1 MPSFEKRSAIVEDKA
16 SFVKRDAAR
25 HPFKAMRPVMTIFET
40 SARAA
45 AVTSRRAALFA
56 LAASV
61 FAVGTLT
68 LVPSV
73 YAQDKTTVKVG
84 IMAGEEEDTWAA
96 VTEQAAKQGLTVE
109 TVIFNDY
116 TQPNEALARGEID
129 ANAFQH
135 EPYLE
140 NQIATQGYKI
150 VVAGYTALW
159 PVGLYSKKHKSL
171 ADLPDGAVIGVPNDP
186 SNEGRALRVL
196 EDAGLIKLREGAG
209 VLATVTDVAENP
221 KKLDIKELDAGI
233 VGRSVDDLDGAVVN
247 TDWALKSGLSA
258 DIQIAKETI
267 ENNPYRNFIAV
278 RTEDKDAPWVKKL
291 VASYQNDA
299 VKAVFDGIYK
309 GSGVSAY

>member
-1 MPSFEKRSAIVEDKA
+1 
-16 SFVKRDAAR
+16 
-25 HPFKAMRPVMTIFET
+25 MTILET
-40 SARAA
+40 
-45 AVTSRRAALFA
+45 TSRVAVIPGRRTALIA

-61 FAVGTLT
+61 FTVATLT
-68 LVPSV
+68 FAPAVH
-73 YAQDKTTVKVG
+73 AQDKTSIKVG
-84 IMAGEEEDTWAA
+84 IMAGEEEDTWVA
-96 VTEQAAKQGLTVE
+96 VKEQAAQNGLTVE

-116 TQPNEALARGEID
+116 TPPNEALARGEID

-159 PVGLYSKKHKSL
+159 PVGLYSRKHKSL
-171 ADLPDGAVIGVPNDP
+171 EELPDGAVIGVPNDP

-209 VLATVTDVAENP
+209 ILATVADVDENP
-221 KKLDIKELDAGI
+221 KKLEIKELDAGI
-233 VGRSVDDLDGAVVN
+233 VGRAVDDLDGAVVN
-247 TDWALKSGLSA
+247 TDWALKSGLTA
-258 DIQIAKETI
+258 DIQIARETI

-278 RTEDKDAPWVKKL
+278 RAEDKDAPWVKKL

-299 VKAVFDGIYK
+299 VKEAFDRI
-309 GSGVSAY
+309 

>member
-1 MPSFEKRSAIVEDKA
+1 
-16 SFVKRDAAR
+16 
-25 HPFKAMRPVMTIFET
+25 MTILET
-40 SARAA
+40 
-45 AVTSRRAALFA
+45 TSRVAVIPGRRTALIA

-61 FAVGTLT
+61 FTVATLT
-68 LVPSV
+68 FAPAVH
-73 YAQDKTTVKVG
+73 AQDKTSIKVG
-84 IMAGEEEDTWAA
+84 IMAGEEEDTWVA
-96 VTEQAAKQGLTVE
+96 VKEQAAQNGLTVE

-171 ADLPDGAVIGVPNDP
+171 EELPDGAVIGVPNDP

-209 VLATVTDVAENP
+209 ILATVADVDENP
-221 KKLDIKELDAGI
+221 KKLEIKELDAGI
-233 VGRSVDDLDGAVVN
+233 VGRAVDDLDGAVVN
-247 TDWALKSGLSA
+247 TDWALKSGLTA
-258 DIQIAKETI
+258 DIQIARETI

-278 RTEDKDAPWVKKL
+278 RAEDKDAPWVKKL

-299 VKAVFDGIYK
+299 VKEAFDRIYK

>member
-1 MPSFEKRSAIVEDKA
+1 
-16 SFVKRDAAR
+16 
-25 HPFKAMRPVMTIFET
+25 MTIFET
-40 SARAA
+40 TSRAV
-45 AVTSRRAALFA
+45 AVTSRRAALLA

-61 FAVGTLT
+61 FTVGALA
-68 LVPSV
+68 LVPSAD
-73 YAQDKTTVKVG
+73 AQDKTSLKVG
-84 IMAGEEEDTWAA
+84 IMAGEEEDTWVA
-96 VTEQAAKQGLTVE
+96 VKEQAAKQGLTVE

-171 ADLPDGAVIGVPNDP
+171 AELPDGAVIGVPNDP

-209 VLATVTDVAENP
+209 ILATVTDIAENP

-247 TDWALKSGLSA
+247 TDWALKSGLTA

-278 RTEDKDAPWVKKL
+278 RAEDKDAPWVKKL
-291 VASYQNDA
+291 VASYQNDE
-299 VKAVFDGIYK
+299 VKAVFDSIYK

>member
-1 MPSFEKRSAIVEDKA
+1 
-16 SFVKRDAAR
+16 
-25 HPFKAMRPVMTIFET
+25 MTILET
-40 SARAA
+40 
-45 AVTSRRAALFA
+45 TSRVAVIPGRRTALIA

-61 FAVGTLT
+61 FTVAALTFAPAVH
-68 LVPSV
+68 
-73 YAQDKTTVKVG
+73 AQDKTSIKVG
-84 IMAGEEEDTWAA
+84 IMAGEEEDTW
-96 VTEQAAKQGLTVE
+96 VVVKEQAARNGLTVE

-159 PVGLYSKKHKSL
+159 PVGLYSKKHKSVEE
-171 ADLPDGAVIGVPNDP
+171 LPDGAVIGVPNDP
-186 SNEGRALRVL
+186 SNEGRALKVL

-209 VLATVTDVAENP
+209 ILATVAEVEENP
-221 KKLDIKELDAGI
+221 KKLEIRELDAGI
-233 VGRSVDDLDGAVVN
+233 VGRAVDDLDGAVVN
-247 TDWALKSGLSA
+247 TDWALKSGLTA
-258 DIQIAKETI
+258 DIQIARETI

-278 RTEDKDAPWVKKL
+278 RAEDKDAPWVKKL

-299 VKAVFDGIYK
+299 VKEAFDRIYK